1 MQPTYRLS
9 STPAASLA
17 ATQDNEY
24 KTHYRDQLQ
33 GIDTTLQFLRTRPSF
48 ASFINE
54 RLNATFTSTANLD
67 ASRVFI
73 KSDPSDVVVA
83 QDAVQATRLLPSVM
97 DAVIR
102 RIVDQ
107 QPASFASRS
116 TTFTFDRDEEA
127 DEQLPS
133 SLTPAAFDTFLD
145 ELSASLQTA
154 YRACLD
160 TFWKQAVSTTDPRL
174 PRDSVISARSKQI
187 SVEASLLKA
196 DGTLNTN
203 GLRLVETFVAYPDAV
218 ARQARP
224 NRPAAYAV
232 VLKGAGAGADM
243 PLHGAVM
250 LTARDPF
257 DSSSDKSKPLAPLV
271 ARPVTTS
278 VNVGIVV
285 LFTPNRGLEA
295 FQSLALLD
303 QELHRRLNTD
313 YEFDGLFSLLADKHY
328 EPATALRDKAQS
340 TGCFDYKEILESV
353 FSASVAA
360 QYEKL
365 VDDFAFMVS
374 RYQRRGTDEDFS
386 QLPVSLDRTMDMQKC
401 FGVSEVLRARETKRS
416 KAELEQFL
424 SAASEADK
432 QAWAAAA
439 RDYLGELERA
449 YTGEG
454 LPSVLQ
460 YGDQQ
465 TLLAYSS
472 EQLAQALENQYGIE
486 TDPCDIQ
493 VTVRRP
499 NPAPGLYFPGARPN
513 PQSGQPHYST
523 DTKSLAALALENV
536 DYLDEVFV
544 AKSKLSLYGE
554 PYTALTTQQVKDLV
568 RDVDIGGSYIE
579 FLNKRLLTSA
589 EARQLKQSFVDVMC
603 KQLRVDGIEAKIAKD
618 FTSDSYAR
626 VKSVLDHPTQT
637 AERAKAG
644 GYEVSVSALY
654 IRDIHVRGVLA
665 VTCANPKNN
674 VIALYTPRSPDG
686 RAFREYTGMTQLLD
700 QFVNNNAWQD
710 YLFERMDGSALP
722 RLRTTF
728 RRGIFRSEIS
738 LWGIKGNFL
747 ERAYD
752 FEARAAI
759 AQADRKT
766 TSTHESNVRSTWTV
780 VEGLV
785 EVALAVFPV
794 KVTFVIGLVRSAMA
808 LSAALDALQN
818 DDSVGATHEFVRAFG
833 YMVGALIDGAV
844 GFAPVRLPSARPGLP
859 HQMALNTAPKDV
871 TPLAGWESQGF
882 YTRAGKG
889 STPGQ
894 HFLKEKDQWFK
905 VIYDETTAV
914 GTWRLQNPRRD
925 GRHHYH
931 LPPIT
936 RNTANEWIIRSPE
949 IGLRGGYHS
958 RMARDDLMRLYPDLG
973 DVQAARVLD
982 SFEFPAGR
990 ERAMELALVRRLGDG
1005 PLELQAIGLR
1015 DIPVEFRQYL
1025 NATTTLDQARLRL
1038 QGIDPGRTAPVAL
1051 PAARASVIVT
1061 QQWKSWGTKI
1071 DPALLQRKSDAFM
1084 AWEYKPVYS
1093 QQTGWSQQEGIF
1105 IKVDDLYYR
1114 THDQSDWFTGTAS
1127 IYKPGATYDDFD
1139 SFELMLRNNPSEQPM
1154 IATCD
1159 RATKELATQSWQVVE
1174 RRPFEKTITAYVQ
1187 EAFPDLT
1194 SVSHTQIARAVFN
1207 KYRQDYKY
1215 VDMLRVWRTGQ
1226 TALDTPLSLLELTRH
1241 TIGSNPRVPLG
1252 RAHEGTQPA
1261 AWRRVDF
1268 ASDRFEPHFNHAVTR
1283 PGPVTLRALM
1293 TEVMAKVA
1301 HGELLE
1307 VSGTKLLFR
1316 RAGDDR
1322 LYCLH
1327 LVDTSGAFI
1336 ADRAFRR
1343 TLHRSLDY
1351 RGVNRGQFGLQYTSF
1366 TNTDFGTAL
1375 HHQKVINLIGGLQHN
1390 RRSVQPSQ
1398 LFIIRLDT

>member
-9 STPAASLA
+9 STPAASLT
-17 ATQDNEY
+17 ATQDNDY
-24 KTHYRDQLQ
+24 KTHYREQLQ
-33 GIDTTLQFLRTRPSF
+33 GIDTTLQFLRSRPTFS
-48 ASFINE
+48 SFINE
-54 RLNATFTSTANLD
+54 RVNATFTSTANVD

-102 RIVDQ
+102 RIVDK
-107 QPASFASRS
+107 QPASFASCS

-127 DEQLPS
+127 DEHLPS

-160 TFWKQAVSTTDPRL
+160 AFWKQAVSTTDPRL
-174 PRDSVISARSKQI
+174 PQDSVISARSKQI
-187 SVEASLLKA
+187 SVEASLLRA

-203 GLRLVETFVAYPDAV
+203 GLRLVETFVAYPDAL

-232 VLKGAGAGADM
+232 VLKGAGTGADM

-250 LTARDPF
+250 LTAQDPF
-257 DSSSDKSKPLAPLV
+257 DSSSDRGKPLASLV

-295 FQSLALLD
+295 FPSLALLD
-303 QELHRRLNTD
+303 KELHRRLNTD

-328 EPATALRDKAQS
+328 EPAATLRDKAQT

-386 QLPVSLDRTMDMQKC
+386 QLPVSLDRTTDMQKC

-416 KAELEQFL
+416 KVELEQFL

-432 QAWAAAA
+432 QTWAIAA

-465 TLLAYSS
+465 ALLAYSNK
-472 EQLAQALENQYGIE
+472 QLAQALEDQYGID
-486 TDPCDIQ
+486 TDPSDIK

-513 PQSGQPHYST
+513 PQTGQSHYSIV
-523 DTKSLAALALENV
+523 TKSLAELALENV
-536 DYLDEVFV
+536 DYLDKVFV
-544 AKSKLSLYGE
+544 AKSRLSLYGE

-568 RDVDIGGSYIE
+568 REVDIGASYTE
-579 FLNKRLLTSA
+579 FLSKRLLTSP
-589 EARQLKQSFVDVMC
+589 EAKQLKQSFANIML
-603 KQLRVDGIEAKIAKD
+603 KQLRVDIIEAKIAQD
-618 FTSDSYAR
+618 ILTDSSHRGYAL
-626 VKSVLDHPTQT
+626 VNSALDQPTDT
-637 AERAKAG
+637 DERAKVD
-644 GYEVSVSALY
+644 GYEVTVSALY
-654 IRDIHVRGVLA
+654 ITGAHVRGVLA
-665 VTCANPKNN
+665 FTSKVPKDYAI
-674 VIALYTPRSPDG
+674 VLYTPRAKDG
-686 RAFREYTGMTQLLD
+686 RAFREYTDTTQLRE
-700 QFVNNNAWQD
+700 QFVNNPAWQD
-710 YLFERMDGSALP
+710 YLFERMDSTTFP
-722 RLRTTF
+722 RLRATL
-728 RRGIFRSEIS
+728 RRGILASEFS
-738 LWGIKGNFL
+738 VGVIKHNFL
-747 ERAYD
+747 KRAYD

-780 VEGLV
+780 IEGLV

-818 DDSVGATHEFVRAFG
+818 QDKVGATHEFVRAFA
-833 YMVGALIDGAV
+833 YLVGALIDGAV
-844 GFAPVRLPSARPGLP
+844 GFTPMRLAPARPGLP
-859 HQMALNTAPKDV
+859 NQMALSKAPQNV
-871 TPLAGWESQGF
+871 TPLAGWESQGI

-905 VIYDETTAV
+905 VTYDETTTA

-925 GRHHYH
+925 GRHQYH
-931 LPPIT
+931 LPPIA
-936 RNTANEWIIRSPE
+936 RNASNEWIIRSPE

-990 ERAMELALVRRLGDG
+990 ERAMELRLVRRLGDG

-1038 QGIDPGRTAPVAL
+1038 QGIDPGRTMPVAL

-1071 DPALLQRKSDAFM
+1071 DPALLQYKRDTSQI
-1084 AWEYKPVYS
+1084 WEYKPVYS
-1093 QQTGWSQQEGIF
+1093 QQSGWSQTEGNF
-1105 IKVDDLYYR
+1105 IKVDDLYYPITENVSWYR
-1114 THDQSDWFTGTAS
+1114 HVVAIRKPGTA
-1127 IYKPGATYDDFD
+1127 YGDFE
-1139 SFELMLRNNPSEQPM
+1139 SFELMLRNSPGEQPM
-1154 IATCD
+1154 IATYD
-1159 RATKELATQSWQVVE
+1159 SGAQTWQVVE
-1174 RRPFEKTITAYVQ
+1174 RKPFEKTITAYVQ
-1187 EAFPDLT
+1187 DAFPDMT

-1226 TALDTPLSLLELTRH
+1226 TALDTPLSLLEPTRH
-1241 TIGSNPRVPLG
+1241 TIGSNPRIPLG

-1261 AWRRVDF
+1261 LWRRVDF

-1283 PGPVTLRALM
+1283 PGPVTLRSLM

-1322 LYCLH
+1322 FYCLH
-1327 LVDTSGAFI
+1327 LVDTSEAFI
-1336 ADRAFRR
+1336 ADRGFRR
-1343 TLHRSLDY
+1343 FLQRPRDHRAVSS
-1351 RGVNRGQFGLQYTSF
+1351 GQFELQYTSF
-1366 TNTDFGTAL
+1366 RNTDFGTAL

-1390 RRSVQPSQ
+1390 RRSVQRPQ
-1398 LFIIRLDT
+1398 LFIIRLAV